1 MNRTFRLIKNSLQA
15 RISLAVI
22 AVSLLLAVI
31 AGGFSFYTTYHE
43 TEELQD
49 DLLRQTAALSSS
61 DEDETDIDSDARIF
75 TQRPG
80 KQGRLNIPA
89 DLSDGFHDLRDDG
102 DDYRIYLHHGS
113 HGPIAVIQEN
123 EYRADLAENAAF
135 HSVIPLLLSIP
146 LTILLTVWVVSRTML
161 PVKRLSQ
168 SLSVRQENDLSPL
181 NDTDAPSEMTG
192 FITAINRLL
201 KRTDDNIRQQQ
212 RFIADAA
219 HEMRSPMT
227 ALSLQVE
234 RLNQLPLADDAKL
247 QARQIQTSIA
257 RQRHLLEQLLSLARA
272 QSPDAKRPFAAVNL
286 QQLFRRILEELHRIL
301 EELHPL
307 AAAKGQD
314 MGIAVE
320 RNCEIYAN
328 ETEIYT
334 LIKTLADN
342 AIRYT
347 PDSGQIDL
355 GFDDNDTHLT
365 LWVEDNGPGIPPEER
380 RRVLD
385 PFYRILGSEQQ
396 GTGLG
401 LSIADTIAK
410 RYGGKLILSD
420 NRRTG
425 HGLLAQVELDKQ
437 TLQK

>member
-61 DEDETDIDSDARIF
+61 DEDETDIDSDSRIF

-161 PVKRLSQ
+161 PVKQLSQ

-192 FITAINRLL
+192 FIAAINRLL

-272 QSPDAKRPFAAVNL
+272 QSPDAKRPLAAVNL
-286 QQLFRRILEELHRIL
+286 QQLFRRILEELH
-301 EELHPL
+301 PL

-314 MGIAVE
+314 IGIAVE

>member
-61 DEDETDIDSDARIF
+61 DEDETDIDSDSRIF

-192 FITAINRLL
+192 FIAAINRLL

-272 QSPDAKRPFAAVNL
+272 QSPDAKRPFVNL
-286 QQLFRRILEELHRIL
+286 QQLFRRIL

-314 MGIAVE
+314 IGIAVE

-347 PDSGQIDL
+347 PASGQIDL

-410 RYGGKLILSD
+410 RYGGKLILSN
-420 NRRTG
+420 NRHTG

>member
-61 DEDETDIDSDARIF
+61 DEDETDIDSDSRIF

-89 DLSDGFHDLRDDG
+89 DLSDGFHDLWDDG

-168 SLSVRQENDLSPL
+168 SLSVRQEHDLSPL

-192 FITAINRLL
+192 FIAAINRLL

-257 RQRHLLEQLLSLARA
+257 
-272 QSPDAKRPFAAVNL
+272 
-286 QQLFRRILEELHRIL
+286 
-301 EELHPL
+301 
-307 AAAKGQD
+307 
-314 MGIAVE
+314 
-320 RNCEIYAN
+320 AN
-328 ETEIYT
+328 GTCS
-334 LIKTLADN
+334 N
-342 AIRYT
+342 
-347 PDSGQIDL
+347 S
-355 GFDDNDTHLT
+355 
-365 LWVEDNGPGIPPEER
+365 
-380 RRVLD
+380 
-385 PFYRILGSEQQ
+385 FYHWH
-396 GTGLG
+396 
-401 LSIADTIAK
+401 AP
-410 RYGGKLILSD
+410 
-420 NRRTG
+420 NRRMQNVRSPPSTCNNCSDAYWKNSTP
-425 HGLLAQVELDKQ
+425 LPPPKDKTSVSPSNGTAKFMQ
-437 TLQK
+437 MKQKFTS

>member
-49 DLLRQTAALSSS
+49 DLLRQT
-61 DEDETDIDSDARIF
+61 DSDSRIF

-192 FITAINRLL
+192 FIAAINRLL

-219 HEMRSPMT
+219 HELRSPMT

-286 QQLFRRILEELHRIL
+286 QQLFRRILEELH
-301 EELHPL
+301 PL

-314 MGIAVE
+314 IGIAVE

-334 LIKTLADN
+334 LIKTLTDN

>member
-61 DEDETDIDSDARIF
+61 DEDETDIDSDSRIF

-192 FITAINRLL
+192 FIAAINRLL
-201 KRTDDNIRQQQ
+201 KQ

-272 QSPDAKRPFAAVNL
+272 QSPDAKRPFAIVNL
-286 QQLFRRILEELHRIL
+286 QQLFRRIL

-314 MGIAVE
+314 IGIAVE

-347 PDSGQIDL
+347 PASGQIDL

-410 RYGGKLILSD
+410 RYGGKLILSN
-420 NRRTG
+420 NRHTG

>member
-1 MNRTFRLIKNSLQA
+1 
-15 RISLAVI
+15 
-22 AVSLLLAVI
+22 
-31 AGGFSFYTTYHE
+31 
-43 TEELQD
+43 
-49 DLLRQTAALSSS
+49 
-61 DEDETDIDSDARIF
+61 
-75 TQRPG
+75 
-80 KQGRLNIPA
+80 
-89 DLSDGFHDLRDDG
+89 
-102 DDYRIYLHHGS
+102 
-113 HGPIAVIQEN
+113 
-123 EYRADLAENAAF
+123 
-135 HSVIPLLLSIP
+135 
-146 LTILLTVWVVSRTML
+146 
-161 PVKRLSQ
+161 
-168 SLSVRQENDLSPL
+168 
-181 NDTDAPSEMTG
+181 
-192 FITAINRLL
+192 
-201 KRTDDNIRQQQ
+201 
-212 RFIADAA
+212 
-219 HEMRSPMT
+219 
-227 ALSLQVE
+227 
-234 RLNQLPLADDAKL
+234 
-247 QARQIQTSIA
+247 
-257 RQRHLLEQLLSLARA
+257 
-272 QSPDAKRPFAAVNL
+272 
-286 QQLFRRILEELHRIL
+286 L

-314 MGIAVE
+314 IGIAVE

>member
-1 MNRTFRLIKNSLQA
+1 MKRTFRLIKNSLQA

-61 DEDETDIDSDARIF
+61 DEDETDIDSDSRIF

-113 HGPIAVIQEN
+113 HGPIAIIQEN

-161 PVKRLSQ
+161 KRLSQ

-192 FITAINRLL
+192 FIAAINRLL

-272 QSPDAKRPFAAVNL
+272 QSPDAKRPLAAVNL
-286 QQLFRRILEELHRIL
+286 QQLFRRILEELH
-301 EELHPL
+301 PL

-314 MGIAVE
+314 IGIAVE

-347 PDSGQIDL
+347 PASGQIDL

-437 TLQK
+437 TL

>member
-1 MNRTFRLIKNSLQA
+1 M
-15 RISLAVI
+15 
-22 AVSLLLAVI
+22 
-31 AGGFSFYTTYHE
+31 
-43 TEELQD
+43 
-49 DLLRQTAALSSS
+49 
-61 DEDETDIDSDARIF
+61 
-75 TQRPG
+75 
-80 KQGRLNIPA
+80 
-89 DLSDGFHDLRDDG
+89 SDGFHDLRDDG

-161 PVKRLSQ
+161 PVKQLSQ

-192 FITAINRLL
+192 FIAAINRLL

-272 QSPDAKRPFAAVNL
+272 QSPDAKRPLAAVNL
-286 QQLFRRILEELHRIL
+286 QQLFRRILEELH
-301 EELHPL
+301 PL

-314 MGIAVE
+314 IGIAVE

-347 PDSGQIDL
+347 PDSGQIDF

>member
-61 DEDETDIDSDARIF
+61 DEDETDIDSDSRIF

-102 DDYRIYLHHGS
+102 
-113 HGPIAVIQEN
+113 EN

-192 FITAINRLL
+192 FIAAINRLL

-234 RLNQLPLADDAKL
+234 RLNQLPLTDDAKL

-272 QSPDAKRPFAAVNL
+272 QSPDAKRPIAAVNL
-286 QQLFRRILEELHRIL
+286 QQLFRRILEELH
-301 EELHPL
+301 PL

-314 MGIAVE
+314 IGIAVE
-320 RNCEIYAN
+320 QNCEIYAN

-410 RYGGKLILSD
+410 RYGGKLMLSD
-420 NRRTG
+420 NRRTR

-437 TLQK
+437 TLQN

>member
-61 DEDETDIDSDARIF
+61 DEDETDIDSDSRIF

-80 KQGRLNIPA
+80 KQGRLNIPT

-192 FITAINRLL
+192 FIAAINRLL

-227 ALSLQVE
+227 ALSLQV
-234 RLNQLPLADDAKL
+234 PLADDAKL

-286 QQLFRRILEELHRIL
+286 QQLFRRILEELH
-301 EELHPL
+301 PL

-314 MGIAVE
+314 IGIAVE

-365 LWVEDNGPGIPPEER
+365 LWVEDNGPGILPEER